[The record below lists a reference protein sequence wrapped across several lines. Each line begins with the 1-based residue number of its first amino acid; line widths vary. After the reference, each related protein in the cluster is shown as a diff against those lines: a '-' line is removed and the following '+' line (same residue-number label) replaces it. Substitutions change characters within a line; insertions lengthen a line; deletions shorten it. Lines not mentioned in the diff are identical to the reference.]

1 VRDDISAY
9 TQPALPKVL
18 QIIETNRKLEK
29 HVKRSIAVKINSR
42 ETLASASAVI
52 NPYALAE
59 VVSGRRIKWKA
70 VKDAPKLLET
80 ILQTP
85 YEELFDPKYNGPLY
99 FGFRLN
105 EQMKLEPA
113 RTPLLD
119 IEVLLA
125 ANDLEVPLDTV
136 AAIEHLADLGPRYRV
151 EEVGA
156 IPVQQAEIVGNR
168 LHLIL
173 QLPSQDRLPK
183 LARVFTKA
191 VLAKVAPDPETVG
204 KSKDWTPPDATW
216 SDAGR
221 FFNEAAEFSD
231 PIQGAVAN
239 CYFIAA
245 LSAVAWAMPFRIRHL
260 TRATGQA
267 QEWFTNLIQFFKP
280 DSGGQIDKEVE
291 VTDTVPLNPG
301 GGFLYARSSEAGE
314 IWPAIYEKAYAK
326 LKTGTTSD
334 HPDIL
339 ATAWGDCVWATAQ
352 LTGGRREYH
361 NTADNTADKLWDVV
375 RANSLGGRTFNPMTP
390 WTYSS
395 GDAAPKKVV
404 YADANVVGSHCY
416 TILGWDYRDGRKYI
430 ILRNPW
436 GNTEA
441 TVQNLTGT
449 TWLWDISWW
458 RPIDLADNDGTFA
471 VEVSAFKQYWAGLGV
486 VK

>member
-1 VRDDISAY
+1 MSNA
-9 TQPALPKVL
+9 AAS
-18 QIIETNRKLEK
+18 N
-29 HVKRSIAVKINSR
+29 AVS
-42 ETLASASAVI
+42 SAVI

-59 VVSGRRIKWKA
+59 VVSGRRIKWKE
-70 VKDAPKLLET
+70 VKDAPKLLES

-85 YEELFDPKYNGPLY
+85 YTELFDPKHGGPLY

-105 EQMKLEPA
+105 EKRALEPA

-119 IEVLLA
+119 QKVDRP
-125 ANDLEVPLDTV
+125 ANDLSVSFHTL
-136 AAIEHLADLGPRYRV
+136 ANIERLADLAGRYKV
-151 EEVGA
+151 EHVGA
-156 IPVQQAEIVGNR
+156 IAVQRAEMVGNDLKLTLR
-168 LHLIL
+168 L
-173 QLPSQDRLPK
+173 PAQDRLER
-183 LARVFTKA
+183 LARVFTPR
-191 VLAKVAPDPETVG
+191 VLAKVAPDPATVG
-204 KSKDWTPPDATW
+204 KASDWTPPDATW

-221 FFNEAAEFSD
+221 FFNETAEFFD

-245 LSAVAWAMPFRIRHL
+245 LSAVAWATPFRIRHL
-260 TRATGQA
+260 TRATGEG
-267 QEWFTNLIQFFKP
+267 QESFTNLVQFFKP
-280 DSGGQIDKEVE
+280 DSGGELDTNVE
-291 VTDTVPLNPG
+291 VTDTVPLGAG

-326 LKTGTTSD
+326 LKSGTTTD

-339 ATAWGDCVWATAQ
+339 STAWGDCVWATAQ
-352 LTGGRREYH
+352 LTGGHREYH

-375 RANSLGGRTFNPMTP
+375 RANSLSGRTFNPMTA
-390 WTYSS
+390 WTYAS
-395 GDAAPKKVV
+395 GDDAPKKVV

-441 TVQNLTGT
+441 TVQNLTDT
-449 TWLWDISWW
+449 TWLYDISWW
-458 RPIDLADNDGTFA
+458 RPIDLAVIDGTFA
-471 VEVSAFKQYWAGLGV
+471 VEASAFKQYWAGLGV